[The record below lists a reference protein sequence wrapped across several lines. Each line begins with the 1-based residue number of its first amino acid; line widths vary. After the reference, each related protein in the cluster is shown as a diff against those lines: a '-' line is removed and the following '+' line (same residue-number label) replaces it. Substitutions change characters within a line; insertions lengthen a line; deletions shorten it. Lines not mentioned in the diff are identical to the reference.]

1 MSITRPI
8 IEQSLID
15 KIQSIKPSYIT
26 TRGFI
31 HVLLEEAIDFR
42 VNKNAKLTNNI
53 DYIYTNNKDLEDK
66 KLIFP
71 RFDSLS
77 IGLALENEGKN
88 ILEADLNPLY
98 DSLSECIVEIEELKN
113 ELTTIVMSQTST
125 GAYARDKWD
134 TPDTKGAH
142 GKKGKLRKDRY
153 SSLLISNMIARKLD
167 LKLEDVQYN
176 VIGGS
181 TREIVKPNSDEMYQG
196 PEWFTNSANDDIYRG
211 INK

>member
-1 MSITRPI
+1 
-8 IEQSLID
+8 
-15 KIQSIKPSYIT
+15 
-26 TRGFI
+26 
-31 HVLLEEAIDFR
+31 
-42 VNKNAKLTNNI
+42 
-53 DYIYTNNKDLEDK
+53 
-66 KLIFP
+66 
-71 RFDSLS
+71 
-77 IGLALENEGKN
+77 
-88 ILEADLNPLY
+88 
-98 DSLSECIVEIEELKN
+98 
-113 ELTTIVMSQTST
+113 MSQTST

-167 LKLEDVQYN
+167 LQLEDIKYN

-181 TREIVKPNSDEMYQG
+181 TRDIVKPNNDEMYEG